1 LDLWELESFGW
12 RQLGEL
18 RPVGVLETNLVE
30 VRAERNLGAGKIWGR
45 SGVWERRMELG
56 ARIEKG
62 GKT

>member
-1 LDLWELESFGW
+1 
-12 RQLGEL
+12 
-18 RPVGVLETNLVE
+18 VLETNLVE

-45 SGVWERRMELG
+45 NGVWERRMELG

>member
-1 LDLWELESFGW
+1 M
-12 RQLGEL
+12 
-18 RPVGVLETNLVE
+18 RPIGVLETNLVE
-30 VRAERNLGAGKIWGR
+30 VRAKRNLAGKIWGR

>member
-1 LDLWELESFGW
+1 MDVWELQSFGW
-12 RQLGEL
+12 RQRCEL
-18 RPVGVLETNLVE
+18 RQVGGLETKLVE